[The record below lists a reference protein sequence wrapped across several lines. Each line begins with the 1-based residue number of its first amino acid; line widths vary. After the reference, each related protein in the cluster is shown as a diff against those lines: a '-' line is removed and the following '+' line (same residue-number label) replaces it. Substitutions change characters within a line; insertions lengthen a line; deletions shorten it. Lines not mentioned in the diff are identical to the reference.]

1 MRIFTFT
8 LCLIA
13 NMGLMA
19 NMAAAQSFEDTVAA
33 AQQQAGDLSRY
44 QQALQNPDQR
54 MQYALVQQM
63 LAHPDPGIQ
72 RIAKEHALFSTNSV
86 MREAA
91 IKAILDAG
99 STLRFQV
106 AVTSK
111 EFEGVSAW
119 MAAVGGVFDANRG
132 EALIVAPPAVDN
144 DCWGVS
150 NKCTFKQVGNT
161 LQYNHKYVRVVMNLG
176 NDGVLR
182 GSLTYNVSRVINTG
196 QVQIDL
202 KQ

>member
-1 MRIFTFT
+1 MRVLT
-8 LCLIA
+8 LAFCFAA
-13 NMGLMA
+13 NFA
-19 NMAAAQSFEDTVAA
+19 SAQSFEETLSA

-54 MQYALVQQM
+54 IQYSLVQQM

-72 RIAKEHALFSTNSV
+72 RIAKEHALFSTNPV

-106 AVTSK
+106 AVTS
-111 EFEGVSAW
+111 ESSGGVADW
-119 MAAVGGVFDANRG
+119 LGAVGGVFDGVRG
-132 EALIVAPPAVDN
+132 EALIVTPPAIDN
-144 DCWGVS
+144 DCWGAS
-150 NKCTFKQVGNT
+150 GKCAFQQVGNT
-161 LQYNHKYVRVVMNLG
+161 VQYNYRSIRVVLNLG

-182 GSLTYNVSRVINTG
+182 GSLTYDVNRVNNTA
-196 QVQIDL
+196 QVQVDL